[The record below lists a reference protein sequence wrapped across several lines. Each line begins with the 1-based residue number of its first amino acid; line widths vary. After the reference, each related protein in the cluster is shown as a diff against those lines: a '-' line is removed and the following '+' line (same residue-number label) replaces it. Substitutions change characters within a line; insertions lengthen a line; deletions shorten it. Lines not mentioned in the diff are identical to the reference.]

1 MMRPNRL
8 QCSPSLKTR
17 DISKTKMN
25 KRELES
31 TIHTNLDRDNDYTAY
46 LGLNVLLDA
55 QRPLSDPPHHDEML
69 FIIQH
74 QVAELWI
81 KLVIHEIEGAISK
94 LRHDDLPPAVKNLAR
109 VKHIQ
114 TQLFNQWMV
123 LDTLTPSEYAQFRHV
138 FGKASGF
145 QSPQYRLLEF
155 LLGNKSASLLVV
167 YEHQPVWHERLV
179 SALNAPDI
187 YEEFLAFLSRAGMP
201 VPESALE
208 RDFSKQRDADDAVV
222 AVLKQ
227 IYDEP
232 RKHWANYEMCEAL
245 MDVAN
250 NFQFW
255 RFHHMKTVERIIGHK
270 RGTGGS
276 SGVPFLKK
284 ALEAEFFP
292 ELIRVRTEIEGKQ

>member
-1 MMRPNRL
+1 MSNR
-8 QCSPSLKTR
+8 K
-17 DISKTKMN
+17 
-25 KRELES
+25 LES
-31 TIHTNLDRDNDYTAY
+31 TIHTRLDRDNDYTAY
-46 LGLNVLLDA
+46 LGLDVLLDA
-55 QRPLSDPPHHDEML
+55 QHPLSDPPHHDEML

-81 KLVIHEIEGAISK
+81 KLVIHEIKGAIDR
-94 LRHDDLPPAVKNLAR
+94 LRDNDLPPAVKNLAR

-138 FGKASGF
+138 FGTASGV

-155 LLGNKSASLLVV
+155 LLGNKTTALLPV
-167 YEHQPVWHERLV
+167 YEHQPVWHERLAN
-179 SALNAPDI
+179 ALNSPSI
-187 YEEFLAFLSRAGMP
+187 YEEFLAFLARAGMS
-201 VPESALE
+201 VPEDALD
-208 RDFSKQRDADDAVV
+208 RDFSEPRGDDDAVV
-222 AVLKQ
+222 AVLKE
-227 IYDEP
+227 IYDQP

-284 ALEAEFFP
+284 ALEMEFFP